1 MSRREEKRCQLL
13 YGARSDA
20 DAICPS
26 KNDIAGD
33 IMESVKLLLDTAVI
47 VAGLRSP
54 TGASAELLRMAR
66 RGRVVLVA
74 SVPLFVEYEAKCTE
88 DKHLAAA
95 GLSREDVEV
104 FLDGLAAI
112 VQPVSIHYAWR
123 PQLNDPADEMVL
135 EAAVNGGARVLVTFN
150 QRHFGDAPRR
160 FGIDLLLPSEA
171 LRRVR

>member
-1 MSRREEKRCQLL
+1 M
-13 YGARSDA
+13 
-20 DAICPS
+20 
-26 KNDIAGD
+26 
-33 IMESVKLLLDTAVI
+33 KLLLDTDVI

-66 RGRVVLVA
+66 RGQIMLLA

-88 DKHLAAA
+88 DEHLTAA
-95 GLSREDVEV
+95 GLSREEV
-104 FLDGLAAI
+104 AAFLDGLAAI

-135 EAAVNGGARVLVTFN
+135 EAAVNGGARILVTFN
-150 QRHFGDAPRR
+150 RRDFGDVPGR

-171 LRRVR
+171 LGRVR